1 MSTEI
6 NYHLGENYYPLE
18 FQNDPGF
25 VIETHPDQPFI
36 PIRMGVD
43 GSDTEYHG
51 YIKIAEP
58 GKYHFMVEADD
69 AATFRIF
76 GKGACMVSAGRLSAS
91 PILTLPDM
99 AAGFYKVQVEYSN
112 AYYNPVSM
120 NASALKTSMTGPGE
134 EQPLPG
140 DYSAG
145 GTDNRKF
152 SPSPAAV
159 FLLISEAVPKV

>member
-1 MSTEI
+1 MSTEN
-6 NYHLGENYYPLE
+6 NYHLEENYYPLE
-18 FQNDPGF
+18 FENEPGF
-25 VIETHPDQPFI
+25 RIETHPDQPFI
-36 PIRMGVD
+36 AIRMGVN
-43 GSDTEYHG
+43 GYDTEYNG
-51 YIKIAEP
+51 YIKIAVP

-76 GKGACMVSAGRLSAS
+76 GKGACIKFAGRLGAS

-99 AAGFYKVQVEYSN
+99 EAGFYKVQVEYSN
-112 AYYNPVSM
+112 AHYNPVSM

-134 EQPLPG
+134 EQPLLG

-145 GTDNRKF
+145 GTDNRTF

-159 FLLISEAVPKV
+159 FLRISENKA